1 MKKTAII
8 YGSANTPL
16 QKKALEILSKYILEY
31 TGAYPACFE
40 YSKGTDTSD
49 YRVFYI
55 GTKENN
61 PALTSSLTHT
71 EEYSI
76 TVKNDTVY
84 IAGYDDLGVVYGCID
99 FYNKY
104 ILKYEYPGDAEIFCV
119 NPFEKPFEDF
129 EYSSFPA
136 VKDRGIWTWGHVIY
150 DYKNFFENMLMLK
163 MNTVTIWNDF
173 VPVNGKDIVEY
184 AHNCGIK
191 VIWGYSWLWTTKCA
205 ERIKESLEKAYKS
218 NYTEF
223 IEKYER
229 EYAHL
234 GGDGIYFQ
242 SFTELKEDTIDGI
255 VIADAVTDFVNNA
268 SKHFFGKYPELEI
281 QFGLHA
287 TSVKQ
292 KLEYIEKVDK
302 RIRIVWEDAGSFPF
316 SYLPDDVEDFE
327 ETNELAKK
335 IATLRGADD
344 NFGVVTKGFTKLNWK
359 IFEYATGSFHIGTGT
374 EFFKDNR
381 VMNKRKVW
389 KYFQSYW
396 ITNAPLA
403 YKVIKTMADA
413 KKGDLCI
420 TALVEDGM
428 FEKDIMFPVALYS
441 EMLWDNNTDINKMIN
456 EVALRN
462 YVTFA

>member
-1 MKKTAII
+1 MPTIAE
-8 YGSANTPL
+8 L
-16 QKKALEILSKYILEY
+16 LSQE
-31 TGAYPACFE
+31 
-40 YSKGTDTSD
+40 
-49 YRVFYI
+49 
-55 GTKENN
+55 
-61 PALTSSLTHT
+61 
-71 EEYSI
+71 
-76 TVKNDTVY
+76 
-84 IAGYDDLGVVYGCID
+84 LG
-99 FYNKY
+99 
-104 ILKYEYPGDAEIFCV
+104 
-119 NPFEKPFEDF
+119 
-129 EYSSFPA
+129 
-136 VKDRGIWTWGHVIY
+136 
-150 DYKNFFENMLMLK
+150 
-163 MNTVTIWNDF
+163 
-173 VPVNGKDIVEY
+173 
-184 AHNCGIK
+184 
-191 VIWGYSWLWTTKCA
+191 
-205 ERIKESLEKAYKS
+205 
-218 NYTEF
+218 
-223 IEKYER
+223 
-229 EYAHL
+229 
-234 GGDGIYFQ
+234 
-242 SFTELKEDTIDGI
+242 
-255 VIADAVTDFVNNA
+255 
-268 SKHFFGKYPELEI
+268 
-281 QFGLHA
+281 
-287 TSVKQ
+287 Q

-413 KKGDLCI
+413 KKGGLCI